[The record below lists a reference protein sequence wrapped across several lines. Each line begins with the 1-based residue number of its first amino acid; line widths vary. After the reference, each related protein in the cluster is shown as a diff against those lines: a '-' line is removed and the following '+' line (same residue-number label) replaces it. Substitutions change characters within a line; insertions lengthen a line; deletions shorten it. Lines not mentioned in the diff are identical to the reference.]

1 MYTALE
7 QSVNS
12 TDALAAYPGFTIT
25 DIMRSWIDQAG
36 HPLLHVSVNYDN
48 GTVTLTQ
55 VQKLL
60 FLSAL
65 FSTRVMTDSNIIR
78 KGTNCK

>member
-12 TDALAAYPGFTIT
+12 TGALAGYPGFTIT
-25 DIMRSWIDQAG
+25 DIMRSWIEQAG
-36 HPLLHVSVNYDN
+36 HPLLYVSIDYNN

-55 VQKLL
+55 VQNPILL
-60 FLSAL
+60 STVFCFRVIWYL
-65 FSTRVMTDSNIIR
+65 FEYYS
-78 KGTNCK
+78 